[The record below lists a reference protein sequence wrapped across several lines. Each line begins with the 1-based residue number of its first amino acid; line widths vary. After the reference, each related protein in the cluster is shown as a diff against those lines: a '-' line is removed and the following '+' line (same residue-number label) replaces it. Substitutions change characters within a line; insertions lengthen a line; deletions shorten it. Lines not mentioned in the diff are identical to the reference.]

1 MAVGNATFG
10 EMHPVKGFRLG
21 TTKANVK
28 YADRR
33 DLVVMEMAEGSTV
46 AGTFTLNA
54 FCAAPVQICKRNLA
68 TLSGALEQKG
78 YWITNTG
85 YANAGT
91 GKQGMENAER
101 VCGALAQQTAVA
113 ESQVFPFSTGVIGE
127 HLPVEKILAG
137 IPDCLQ
143 NLSENGW
150 ADAAYG
156 IMTTDTRPKGAS
168 KQIEIDGKLVTITGL
183 SKGAGM
189 IKPNMATMLGYVA
202 TDAKISAAL
211 LQKLASGATQ
221 VSFNSITV
229 DSDTST
235 NDSCMLVATGQSG
248 VEINE
253 HDSAQFTLFKQALE
267 AVYVALAQAIIRDGE
282 GATKFVTIAVEQA
295 KSVAIRSHPNMLQ
308 SKFSISAAEF
318 QVDAAEASMGP
329 RVTFDSTI
337 SVEEDFEDTDYT
349 RVGTVGLTL
358 GGPIYQ
364 GGALSSLVRQA
375 MALRDAERGN
385 LHVVRHNTR
394 QNAGNAWAALAS
406 AKAQVVA
413 TARQVEAA
421 RIAFEGIRE
430 ESKLG
435 ARTTLDVLISEQ
447 QLLDAEASR
456 ITAQTNQITATF
468 ALLSSMGL
476 LTTEHLNL
484 KVERYD
490 PEAYYELVK
499 DAPAV
504 RSERGKQLDKV
515 LRALGKE

>member
-68 TLSGALEQKG
+68 TLSGTLEQKG
-78 YWITNTG
+78 YWVTNTG

-101 VCGALAQQTAVA
+101 VCGALSQQTAVA

-143 NLSENGW
+143 NLSEDGW
-150 ADAAYG
+150 ADAAHG

-221 VSFNSITV
+221 ISFNSITV

-282 GATKFVTIAVEQA
+282 GATKFVTIVVEQA
-295 KSVAIRSHPNMLQ
+295 R
-308 SKFSISAAEF
+308 
-318 QVDAAEASMGP
+318 
-329 RVTFDSTI
+329 
-337 SVEEDFEDTDYT
+337 SVEEAREVGYT
-349 RVGTVGLTL
+349 VAHSPLVKTALFASDPNWGRILAAVG
-358 GGPIYQ
+358 
-364 GGALSSLVRQA
+364 R
-375 MALRDAERGN
+375 
-385 LHVVRHNTR
+385 
-394 QNAGNAWAALAS
+394 AGMDDLDVNGVS
-406 AKAQVVA
+406 VF
-413 TARQVEAA
+413 
-421 RIAFEGIRE
+421 IN
-430 ESKLG
+430 
-435 ARTTLDVLISEQ
+435 DVLIAEQ
-447 QLLDAEASR
+447 GAVAATYTEQAGQEVMAKEEIVIRIGLGRGTAS
-456 ITAQTNQITATF
+456 ATIW
-468 ALLSSMGL
+468 
-476 LTTEHLNL
+476 TTDFS
-484 KVERYD
+484 YD
-490 PEAYYELVK
+490 YVK
-499 DAPAV
+499 INADY
-504 RSERGKQLDKV
+504 RT
-515 LRALGKE
+515 

>member
-101 VCGALAQQTAVA
+101 VCGALAQQISVA

-150 ADAAYG
+150 ADAAHG

-221 VSFNSITV
+221 ISFNSITV

-295 KSVAIRSHPNMLQ
+295 KSVEEAREVGYTVAHSPLVKTALFASDPNWGRIL
-308 SKFSISAAEF
+308 AA
-318 QVDAAEASMGP
+318 VGRAGMDDLDVNG
-329 RVTFDSTI
+329 V
-337 SVEEDFEDTDYT
+337 SVF
-349 RVGTVGLTL
+349 
-358 GGPIYQ
+358 I
-364 GGALSSLVRQA
+364 
-375 MALRDAERGN
+375 N
-385 LHVVRHNTR
+385 
-394 QNAGNAWAALAS
+394 
-406 AKAQVVA
+406 
-413 TARQVEAA
+413 
-421 RIAFEGIRE
+421 
-430 ESKLG
+430 
-435 ARTTLDVLISEQ
+435 DVLIAEQ
-447 QLLDAEASR
+447 GAVAATYTEQAGQEVMAKEEIVIR
-456 ITAQTNQITATF
+456 IGLGRGAVSATIW
-468 ALLSSMGL
+468 
-476 LTTEHLNL
+476 TTDFS
-484 KVERYD
+484 YD
-490 PEAYYELVK
+490 YVK
-499 DAPAV
+499 INADY
-504 RSERGKQLDKV
+504 RT
-515 LRALGKE
+515 

>member
-101 VCGALAQQTAVA
+101 VCGALAQQAAVV

-150 ADAAYG
+150 ADAAHG

-221 VSFNSITV
+221 ISFNSITV

-295 KSVAIRSHPNMLQ
+295 KSVEEAREVGYTVAHSPLVKTALFASDPNWGRIL
-308 SKFSISAAEF
+308 AA
-318 QVDAAEASMGP
+318 VGRAGMDDLDVNG
-329 RVTFDSTI
+329 V
-337 SVEEDFEDTDYT
+337 SVF
-349 RVGTVGLTL
+349 
-358 GGPIYQ
+358 I
-364 GGALSSLVRQA
+364 
-375 MALRDAERGN
+375 N
-385 LHVVRHNTR
+385 
-394 QNAGNAWAALAS
+394 
-406 AKAQVVA
+406 
-413 TARQVEAA
+413 
-421 RIAFEGIRE
+421 
-430 ESKLG
+430 
-435 ARTTLDVLISEQ
+435 DVLIAEQ
-447 QLLDAEASR
+447 GAVAATYTEQAGQEVMAKEEIVIRIGLGRGAASAS
-456 ITAQTNQITATF
+456 IW
-468 ALLSSMGL
+468 
-476 LTTEHLNL
+476 TTDFS
-484 KVERYD
+484 YD
-490 PEAYYELVK
+490 YVK
-499 DAPAV
+499 INADY
-504 RSERGKQLDKV
+504 RT
-515 LRALGKE
+515 

>member
-101 VCGALAQQTAVA
+101 VCGALAQQISVA

-150 ADAAYG
+150 ADAAHG

-221 VSFNSITV
+221 ISFNSITV

-253 HDSAQFTLFKQALE
+253 HYSAQFTLFKQALE

-295 KSVAIRSHPNMLQ
+295 KSVEEAREVGYTVAHSPLVKTALFASDPNWGRIL
-308 SKFSISAAEF
+308 AA
-318 QVDAAEASMGP
+318 VGRAGMDDLDVNG
-329 RVTFDSTI
+329 V
-337 SVEEDFEDTDYT
+337 SVF
-349 RVGTVGLTL
+349 
-358 GGPIYQ
+358 I
-364 GGALSSLVRQA
+364 
-375 MALRDAERGN
+375 N
-385 LHVVRHNTR
+385 
-394 QNAGNAWAALAS
+394 
-406 AKAQVVA
+406 
-413 TARQVEAA
+413 
-421 RIAFEGIRE
+421 
-430 ESKLG
+430 
-435 ARTTLDVLISEQ
+435 DVLIAEQ
-447 QLLDAEASR
+447 GAVAATYTEQAGQEVMAKEEIVIR
-456 ITAQTNQITATF
+456 IGLGRGAVSATIW
-468 ALLSSMGL
+468 
-476 LTTEHLNL
+476 TTDFS
-484 KVERYD
+484 YD
-490 PEAYYELVK
+490 YVK
-499 DAPAV
+499 INADY
-504 RSERGKQLDKV
+504 RT
-515 LRALGKE
+515 